1 MIGVRLSAIIVFS
14 ETFHAKTTGVAIT
27 AVEQLVGPEPLI
39 ADF

>member
-1 MIGVRLSAIIVFS
+1 MLRQLAF
-14 ETFHAKTTGVAIT
+14 AIT